1 MPEVG
6 CEHVA
11 GCGTDDASVAPM
23 AGHAMRWPRL
33 SRLCNALIVAT
44 AALAALMPA
53 TAGAE
58 SAASSASSASSVSVA
73 STASAEPAYGLE
85 LEGFDYPF
93 PVQRFA
99 FTSQR
104 QSVQMAYID
113 LKPATP
119 NGHAVVLLHGKN
131 FCAATW
137 EGTLRELQQQGYRVI
152 APDQIGFCKSSK
164 PDAYQYSFQ
173 QLAHNTKALLETLGI
188 SKAIFIGHSTG
199 GMLAT
204 RHALMF
210 PEAVEQL
217 VLVNPIG
224 LEDWKAE
231 GVPALSIDQWHARE
245 QQVSAERIRNYERNT
260 YYAGEWRPEYERW
273 VQMLAGMYRGPGRA
287 TVAWHSA
294 LLYDMIFTQPVL
306 YEFQRL
312 SVPVLLMIGEK
323 DNTAIGKDIAPA
335 AVKARLG
342 NYPALARRTAAAI
355 PGAKLVLFPELGH
368 APQIQDPQRFH
379 RALLEALSSGL
390 PSKKETKP

>member
-1 MPEVG
+1 MQILACASRRLVLAIALLACLAPAME
-6 CEHVA
+6 A
-11 GCGTDDASVAPM
+11 MAASDAAI
-23 AGHAMRWPRL
+23 
-33 SRLCNALIVAT
+33 N
-44 AALAALMPA
+44 
-53 TAGAE
+53 
-58 SAASSASSASSVSVA
+58 SAANADAA
-73 STASAEPAYGLE
+73 DPAYGAE

-93 PVQRFA
+93 QVQRFA

-104 QSVQMAYID
+104 QPVQMAYID

-137 EGTLRELQQQGYRVI
+137 EGTLRALQQQGYRVI

-164 PDAYQYSFQ
+164 PAAYQYSFQ
-173 QLAHNTKALLETLGI
+173 QLAHNTKALLESLGI

-245 QQVSAERIRNYERNT
+245 QQVNAERIRNYERNT

-306 YEFQRL
+306 YEFHQL
-312 SVPVLLMIGEK
+312 SMPVLLIFGEK
-323 DNTAIGKDIAPA
+323 DNTAIGKDIAPP

-355 PGAKLVLFPELGH
+355 PGAQLVLFPELGH

-390 PSKKETKP
+390 RSKKETKP